1 MKFVVSV
8 NILLKDGVELRT
20 NGCGGF
26 RTRVIFNVNGEI
38 KTLNWNS
45 DKGQKMFA
53 DFPAICMGVYD
64 SRCNREWILEDLK

>member
-1 MKFVVSV
+1 M
-8 NILLKDGVELRT
+8 NISRT
-20 NGCGGF
+20 ASRIMDSTKLG
-26 RTRVIFNVNGEI
+26 TRVIFNVNGEI
-38 KTLNWNS
+38 KTLDWNS